1 MELGPRSRGFSGAAC
16 AAAAGSRSRAATNYG
31 WGTTFLCTKFWA
43 VSMSELIPSKTKE
56 EIEDGQ
62 DKYGEERR
70 EEEIKGDKPP
80 HHD

>member
-1 MELGPRSRGFSGAAC
+1 
-16 AAAAGSRSRAATNYG
+16 
-31 WGTTFLCTKFWA
+31 
-43 VSMSELIPSKTKE
+43 MSELIPSKTKE

-62 DKYGEERR
+62 DKSGEDRR